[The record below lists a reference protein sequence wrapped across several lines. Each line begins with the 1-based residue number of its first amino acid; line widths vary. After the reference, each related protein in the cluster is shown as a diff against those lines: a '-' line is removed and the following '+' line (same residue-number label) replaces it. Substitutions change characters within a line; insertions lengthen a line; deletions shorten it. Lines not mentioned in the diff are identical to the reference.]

1 MAMAEP
7 NWLTIK
13 GGKCDKQHIGLYQIF
28 GVGHHSAKE
37 MNGEHLGF
45 AVLLAGLNVL
55 SGTLVIISQL
65 LYSS

>member
-13 GGKCDKQHIGLYQIF
+13 GGKCDNQHIGLYQIF
-28 GVGHHSAKE
+28 GVGHHSAKQ

-45 AVLLAGLNVL
+45 CCFACWPKCVNAG
-55 SGTLVIISQL
+55 T
-65 LYSS
+65 Y